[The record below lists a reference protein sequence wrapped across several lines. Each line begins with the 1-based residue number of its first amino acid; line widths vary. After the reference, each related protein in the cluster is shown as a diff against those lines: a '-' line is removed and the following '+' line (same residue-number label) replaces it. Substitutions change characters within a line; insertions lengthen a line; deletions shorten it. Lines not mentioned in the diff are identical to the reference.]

1 MKALVAVKRVVD
13 ISPRSRIQVRAD
25 GSGVD
30 LSQARRGLNPFD
42 EVAVEAALRLKDDG
56 WVDQVV
62 VVSCGPEGCE
72 ETLRLALGMGADRA
86 IHVQCDDGLEPLA
99 VAKLLRAVAAHEA
112 PDLVLLGK
120 KSVDGECSQTGP
132 MLAALLGWPQA
143 TFASRLVGGEAAS
156 ASGQPGAGL
165 QVLRQVDGGVQT
177 LAVTLPAVVTV
188 DLTLG
193 RPRYITMPGMVAA
206 KRKALLPVTPKALGV
221 DIAPR
226 QRVLRVREPERR
238 PAGERLG
245 DVAGLVE
252 RLQQRELC

>member
-143 TFASRLVGGEAAS
+143 TFASRVGSDEPWIG
-156 ASGQPGAGL
+156 GRL

-177 LAVTLPAVVTV
+177 LALALPAVVTV

-193 RPRYITMPGMVAA
+193 RPRYVTMPGMVAA
-206 KRKALLPVTPKALGV
+206 KRKPLLPVTPKALGV
-221 DIAPR
+221 DVAPR
-226 QRVLRVREPERR
+226 QRLLRVREPDRR
-238 PAGERLG
+238 PAGERVG

-252 RLQQRELC
+252 RLQQRSLC